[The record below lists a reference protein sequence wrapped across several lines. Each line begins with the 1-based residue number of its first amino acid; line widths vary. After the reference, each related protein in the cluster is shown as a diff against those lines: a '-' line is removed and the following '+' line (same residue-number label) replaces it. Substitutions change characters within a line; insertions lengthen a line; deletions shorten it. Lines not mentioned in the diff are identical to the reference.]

1 MSPIAIILIA
11 AATFGVCYLFDKGY
25 TAKFRSKVQH
35 RSGLAV
41 RLSKRYAAFGL
52 ILSVIGLTAVFAG
65 LTNGLVLLV
74 GGIIVIAM
82 GIGLITYYMTF
93 GVFYDADSF
102 IVTTFGK
109 KSRTY
114 NFRDIRTQQLYV
126 VQGGNIIIELHLADK
141 TAVSLQSVMEGVYPF
156 LDHAFAAW
164 CRQTGRNPEECAFHD
179 PANSLWFP
187 TEEDT

>member
-1 MSPIAIILIA
+1 MNLFAILLIA

-35 RSGLAV
+35 RTGLAV

-52 ILSVIGLTAVFAG
+52 ILAVVGLTAVFTG
-65 LTNGLVLLV
+65 LTSGMVLLI
-74 GGIIVIAM
+74 GGIIVMLM
-82 GIGLITYYMTF
+82 GIGLIVYYMTF

-102 IVTTFGK
+102 IVTTFGR

-114 NFRDIRTQQLYV
+114 NFSDIRTQQLYI
-126 VQGGNIIIELHLADK
+126 VQGGNILVELHLADK
-141 TAVSLQSVMEGVYPF
+141 TSVGLQSVMEGVYPF

-164 CRQTGRNPEECAFHD
+164 CRQTGRDPESCDFHD

-187 TEEDT
+187 AEEEV

>member
-1 MSPIAIILIA
+1 MSPVAILLVA
-11 AATFGVCYLFDKGY
+11 AATFGICCLIDKGY

-41 RLSKRYAAFGL
+41 RLNKRYATFGTILTVFGL
-52 ILSVIGLTAVFAG
+52 IALFTGLTDG
-65 LTNGLVLLV
+65 MLLLV
-74 GGIIVIAM
+74 GGLFVMLM
-82 GIGLITYYMTF
+82 GIGLVIYYMTF

-102 IVTTFGK
+102 VVTTFGK

-114 NFRDIRTQQLYV
+114 NFRDIRTQKLYI

-156 LDHAFAAW
+156 LDHAFSAW
-164 CRQTGRNPEECAFHD
+164 CRQTGRNPAECTFHD

-187 TEEDT
+187 AEEDT

>member
-1 MSPIAIILIA
+1 MNIIAVLLVA

-25 TAKFRSKVQH
+25 TAKFRSKIQH
-35 RSGLAV
+35 QSGLSV

-52 ILSVIGLTAVFAG
+52 ILAVLGLTAVFTG
-65 LTNGLVLLV
+65 LTNGPVLLV
-74 GGIIVIAM
+74 GGIIVMLM
-82 GIGLITYYMTF
+82 GIGLIVYYMTF

-114 NFRDIRTQQLYV
+114 MYQDIRAQQLYV

-164 CRQTGRNPEECAFHD
+164 CRQTGRDPGSCDFHD

-187 TEEDT
+187 GVEEA

>member
-1 MSPIAIILIA
+1 MNLFAILLIA

-35 RSGLAV
+35 RTGLAV

-52 ILSVIGLTAVFAG
+52 ILAVVGLTAVFTG
-65 LTNGLVLLV
+65 LTSGMVLLI
-74 GGIIVIAM
+74 GGIIVMLM
-82 GIGLITYYMTF
+82 GI

-102 IVTTFGK
+102 IVTTFGR

-114 NFRDIRTQQLYV
+114 NFSDIRTQQLYI
-126 VQGGNIIIELHLADK
+126 VQGGNILVELHLADK
-141 TAVSLQSVMEGVYPF
+141 TSVGLQSVMEGVYPF

-164 CRQTGRNPEECAFHD
+164 CRQTGRDPESCDFHD

-187 TEEDT
+187 AEEEV